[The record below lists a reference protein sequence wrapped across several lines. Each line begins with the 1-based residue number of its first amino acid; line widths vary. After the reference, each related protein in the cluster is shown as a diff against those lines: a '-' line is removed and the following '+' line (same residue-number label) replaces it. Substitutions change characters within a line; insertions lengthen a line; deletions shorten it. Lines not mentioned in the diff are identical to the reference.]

1 VGARGC
7 GWLCL
12 CVGMLV
18 NAHVCESMRVEVC
31 VCVKCKSKCVCVW
44 LCGCACVCLCVCVG
58 GWVGWCCVCGLVLC
72 GCACDCTCLCANV
85 CVTNYKS
92 LWGRCHLNNPVCTHL
107 QDTVVCT
114 PADVGA
120 CVGAYVYVC

>member
-1 VGARGC
+1 MCKVQ
-7 GWLCL
+7 
-12 CVGMLV
+12 VK
-18 NAHVCESMRVEVC
+18 VC
-31 VCVKCKSKCVCVW
+31 VCVVVW
-44 LCGCACVCLCVCVG
+44 VCLCVFVCMC
-58 GWVGWCCVCGLVLC
+58 GWVGGLVLC